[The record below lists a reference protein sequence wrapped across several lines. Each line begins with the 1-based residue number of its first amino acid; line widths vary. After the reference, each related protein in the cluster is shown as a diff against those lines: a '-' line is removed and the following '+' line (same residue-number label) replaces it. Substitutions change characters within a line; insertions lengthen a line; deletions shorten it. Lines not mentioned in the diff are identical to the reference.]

1 MLDIKLLERL
11 CKCDGISGDEGKV
24 RELIIEEIKPY
35 ADSISVDNLGNL
47 IVHKQG
53 KNRAKSRL
61 MLSAHMDEVGLMVT
75 DITSD
80 GYLKFDE
87 VGGIDRRILLGKSV
101 TVGMNR
107 INGVIGV
114 KPIHLCKCDEVG
126 RIPEL
131 SEMYIDIGADS
142 KENAVEYI
150 KYGDSIDFVSDF
162 NVTAYSITSKALDD
176 RFGCLVLIELIRS
189 ELEYDMD
196 FAFVVQ
202 EEVGLRGAKVAAY
215 TVDPEFAL
223 VIETTTA
230 ADVPEIDENKQVCNL
245 SDGAVISVMD
255 RRTIYDKEMIALAF
269 DCAEK
274 TNIKAQYKRAVAGG
288 NDAGVIHSSR
298 SGVRTLA
305 VSLPCRYLHSPNCV
319 VNKQDCENMLK
330 LVSELAKNIAGGR
343 LSKKESEK

>member
-1 MLDIKLLERL
+1 MLDMKLLERL
-11 CKCDGISGDEGKV
+11 CKCDGISGDEGEV

-35 ADSISVDNLGNL
+35 ADNITVDNLGNL
-47 IVHKQG
+47 IVLKKG
-53 KNRAKSRL
+53 KNRAKSKL

-75 DITSD
+75 DITLD

-87 VGGIDRRILLGKSV
+87 VGGIDRRVLLGKRV
-101 TVGMNR
+101 TVGKNK

-114 KPIHLCKCDEVG
+114 KPIHLCKGEEVG

-131 SEMYIDIGADS
+131 SDMYIDIGADS
-142 KENAVEYI
+142 KDDAIKYI
-150 KYGDSIDFVSDF
+150 KYGDSINFVSDF
-162 NVTAYSITSKALDD
+162 TVTSDCITSKALDD
-176 RFGCLVLIELIRS
+176 RFGCLVLIEIIKS

-196 FAFVVQ
+196 FVFVVQ

-230 ADVPEIDENKQVCNL
+230 ADIPEIDENKQVCNM
-245 SDGAVISVMD
+245 SNGAVISVMD
-255 RRTIYDKEMIALAF
+255 RRTIYDKEMIAFAF

-274 TNIKAQYKRAVAGG
+274 SQIKAQYKRAVAGG

-319 VNKQDCENMLK
+319 VNRQDCENMIK
-330 LVSELAKNIAGGR
+330 LVSTLAQNIAGGK
-343 LSKKESEK
+343 LSNKEN

>member
-11 CKCDGISGDEGKV
+11 CKCDGISGDEEKV
-24 RELIIEEIKPY
+24 RELIIDEIKPY

-47 IVHKQG
+47 IVHKNG
-53 KNRAKSRL
+53 KSRAKSKL

-75 DITSD
+75 NITSD

-87 VGGIDRRILLGKSV
+87 VGGIDRRVLLGKSV
-101 TVGMNR
+101 TVGKNN

-114 KPIHLCKCDEVG
+114 KPIHLCKGEETA

-131 SEMYIDIGADS
+131 LEMYIDIGADS
-142 KENAVEYI
+142 REDALNYI
-150 KYGDSIDFVSDF
+150 KYGDSINFVSEF
-162 NVTAYSITSKALDD
+162 TATADSITSKALDD
-176 RFGCLVLIELIRS
+176 RFGCLVLIELIKS

-223 VIETTTA
+223 IIETTTA

-274 TNIKAQYKRAVAGG
+274 SNIKAQYKRAVAGG

-298 SGVRTLA
+298 CGVRTLA

>member
-47 IVHKQG
+47 IVQKQG

-87 VGGIDRRILLGKSV
+87 VGGIDRRVLLGKSV
-101 TVGMNR
+101 TVGKNR

-114 KPIHLCKCDEVG
+114 KPIHLCKGEENA

-142 KENAVEYI
+142 KEDALNYI
-150 KYGDSIDFVSDF
+150 KYGDSINFISEF
-162 NVTAYSITSKALDD
+162 YATADSLTSKALDD
-176 RFGCLVLIELIRS
+176 RFGCLVLIELIKS

-269 DCAEK
+269 DCAAK
-274 TNIKAQYKRAVAGG
+274 SKIKAQYKRAVAGG

-330 LVSELAKNIAGGR
+330 LVSELAENIAGGR

>member
-1 MLDIKLLERL
+1 
-11 CKCDGISGDEGKV
+11 
-24 RELIIEEIKPY
+24 
-35 ADSISVDNLGNL
+35 
-47 IVHKQG
+47 
-53 KNRAKSRL
+53 
-61 MLSAHMDEVGLMVT
+61 
-75 DITSD
+75 
-80 GYLKFDE
+80 
-87 VGGIDRRILLGKSV
+87 
-101 TVGMNR
+101 
-107 INGVIGV
+107 
-114 KPIHLCKCDEVG
+114 
-126 RIPEL
+126 
-131 SEMYIDIGADS
+131 MYIDIGADS
-142 KENAVEYI
+142 REEALNYI
-150 KYGDSIDFVSDF
+150 KYGDSINFVSDF
-162 NVTAYSITSKALDD
+162 TAKADSITSKALDD
-176 RFGCLVLIELIRS
+176 RFGGLVLIELIKS

-230 ADVPEIDENKQVCNL
+230 ADVPEIDDNKKVCNL
-245 SDGAVISVMD
+245 SGGAIISVMD

-269 DCAEK
+269 DCAAK
-274 TNIKAQYKRAVAGG
+274 SKIKAQYKRAVAGG

-343 LSKKESEK
+343 LSNKESEK

>member
-1 MLDIKLLERL
+1 MLDMKLLERL
-11 CKCDGISGDEGKV
+11 CKCDGISGDEGEV
-24 RELIIEEIKPY
+24 RKLIIEEIKPY
-35 ADSISVDNLGNL
+35 ADRISIDNLGNL
-47 IVHKQG
+47 IVHKKG
-53 KNRAKSRL
+53 KNRAKSKL

-87 VGGIDRRILLGKSV
+87 VGGIDRRVLLGKSV
-101 TVGMNR
+101 TVGNNK

-114 KPIHLCKCDEVG
+114 KPIHLCKGEETG

-142 KENAVEYI
+142 KEDALKDI
-150 KYGDSIDFVSDF
+150 KYGDSINFVSDF
-162 NVTAYSITSKALDD
+162 TVTLDSITSKALDD
-176 RFGCLVLIELIRS
+176 RFGCLVLIELIKS

-202 EEVGLRGAKVAAY
+202 EEVGLRGAKVAAF

-230 ADVPEIDENKQVCNL
+230 ADIPEIDTNKQVCNL

-255 RRTIYDKEMIALAF
+255 RRTIYDKDMVALAF

-274 TNIKAQYKRAVAGG
+274 SDIKAQYKRAVAGG
-288 NDAGVIHSSR
+288 NDAGVIHSSK

-319 VNKQDCENMLK
+319 VNKQDCENMIE
-330 LVSELAKNIAGGR
+330 LVLMLAKNIAGGK
-343 LSKKESEK
+343 LSNKEN

>member
-1 MLDIKLLERL
+1 MLDIELLERL
-11 CKCDGISGDEGKV
+11 CKCDGISGDEGEV
-24 RELIIEEIKPY
+24 RKLIIEEIKPY
-35 ADSISVDNLGNL
+35 ADRITVDNLGNL
-47 IVHKQG
+47 IVHKKG
-53 KNRAKSRL
+53 KNRAKSKL

-87 VGGIDRRILLGKSV
+87 VGGIDRRVLLGKNV
-101 TVGMNR
+101 TVGKNK

-114 KPIHLCKCDEVG
+114 KPIHLCKGEETG

-131 SEMYIDIGADS
+131 SEMYVDIGADS
-142 KENAVEYI
+142 KDNALNYI
-150 KYGDSIDFVSDF
+150 KYGDSVNFVSDF
-162 NVTAYSITSKALDD
+162 IVTSDSITSKALDD
-176 RFGCLVLIELIRS
+176 RFGCLVLIELIKS
-189 ELEYDMD
+189 EPEYDMD

-202 EEVGLRGAKVAAY
+202 EEVGLRGAKVAAF

-230 ADVPEIDENKQVCNL
+230 ADVPEIDANKQVCNL

-274 TNIKAQYKRAVAGG
+274 SYLKVQYKRAVAGG
-288 NDAGVIHSSR
+288 NDAGIIHSSR

-319 VNKQDCENMLK
+319 VNKQDCENMIE
-330 LVSELAKNIAGGR
+330 LVSTLAENIAGGK
-343 LSKKESEK
+343 LSSKGTER

>member
-1 MLDIKLLERL
+1 MLDIKLLKRL
-11 CKCDGISGDEGKV
+11 CKCDGISGDEGEV

-35 ADSISVDNLGNL
+35 ADRISIDNLGNL
-47 IVHKQG
+47 IVHKKG
-53 KNRAKSRL
+53 KNRAKSKL
-61 MLSAHMDEVGLMVT
+61 MLSAHMDEVGLMVI

-87 VGGIDRRILLGKSV
+87 VGGIDRRVLLGKSV
-101 TVGMNR
+101 TVGNNK

-114 KPIHLCKCDEVG
+114 KPIHLCKGEETG

-142 KENAVEYI
+142 KEDALKNI
-150 KYGDSIDFVSDF
+150 KYGDSINFVSDF
-162 NVTAYSITSKALDD
+162 TVTSDTITSKALDD

-189 ELEYDMD
+189 DLEYDMD

-202 EEVGLRGAKVAAY
+202 EEVGLRGAKVAAF

-230 ADVPEIDENKQVCNL
+230 ADIPEIDTNKQVCNL

-255 RRTIYDKEMIALAF
+255 RRTIYDKDMVALAF

-274 TNIKAQYKRAVAGG
+274 SDIKAQYKRAVAGG
-288 NDAGVIHSSR
+288 NDAGIIHSSK

-319 VNKQDCENMLK
+319 VNKQDCENMIE
-330 LVSELAKNIAGGR
+330 LVSILAKNIAGGK
-343 LSKKESEK
+343 LSNKEN

>member
-11 CKCDGISGDEGKV
+11 CKCNGISGDEEKI
-24 RELIIEEIKPY
+24 RELIVEEIKPY
-35 ADSISVDNLGNL
+35 ADSIFVDNLGNL
-47 IVHKQG
+47 IIHKQG

-87 VGGIDRRILLGKSV
+87 VGGIDRRVLLGKSV
-101 TVGMNR
+101 TVGKNN

-114 KPIHLCKCDEVG
+114 KPIHLCKGEENS

-142 KENAVEYI
+142 KEEMLEHI
-150 KYGDSIDFVSDF
+150 KYGDSINFVSDF
-162 NVTAYSITSKALDD
+162 TATADSITSKALDD
-176 RFGCLVLIELIRS
+176 RFGCLVLIELIKS

-202 EEVGLRGAKVAAY
+202 EEVGLRGAKVAAF

-255 RRTIYDKEMIALAF
+255 RRTIYDKEMVALAF
-269 DCAEK
+269 DCAAK
-274 TNIKAQYKRAVAGG
+274 SNIKAQYKRAVAGG

-298 SGVRTLA
+298 CGVRTLA
-305 VSLPCRYLHSPNCV
+305 VSLPCRYLHSPNSV

-330 LVSELAKNIAGGR
+330 LVKELAKNIAGGR
-343 LSKKESEK
+343 LSNKESEK

>member
-11 CKCDGISGDEGKV
+11 CKCDGISGDEEKV

-35 ADSISVDNLGNL
+35 ADSISIDNLGNL

-87 VGGIDRRILLGKSV
+87 VGGIDRRVLLGKSV
-101 TVGMNR
+101 TVGKNN

-114 KPIHLCKCDEVG
+114 KPIHLCKGEETA
-126 RIPEL
+126 RIPEI

-142 KENAVEYI
+142 REEALNYI
-150 KYGDSIDFVSDF
+150 KYGDSINFVYDF
-162 NVTAYSITSKALDD
+162 TATADSITSKALDD
-176 RFGCLVLIELIRS
+176 RFGGIVLIELIKS

-223 VIETTTA
+223 IIETTTA

-274 TNIKAQYKRAVAGG
+274 SNIKAQYKRAVAGG

-298 SGVRTLA
+298 CGVRTLA

-319 VNKQDCENMLK
+319 LNKQDCENMLK

-343 LSKKESEK
+343 LSNKESEK

>member
-1 MLDIKLLERL
+1 MLDMKLLERL
-11 CKCDGISGDEGKV
+11 CKCNGISGDEGKV

-35 ADSISVDNLGNL
+35 ADSITVDNLGNL

-87 VGGIDRRILLGKSV
+87 VGGIDRRVLLGKSV

-114 KPIHLCKCDEVG
+114 KPIHLCKGDEVG
-126 RIPEL
+126 RISEL

-162 NVTAYSITSKALDD
+162 NVTADSITSKALDD
-176 RFGCLVLIELIRS
+176 RFGCLVLIELIRC

-330 LVSELAKNIAGGR
+330 LVSELANNIAGGR
-343 LSKKESEK
+343 LSNKENER

>member
-1 MLDIKLLERL
+1 MLDMKLLERL
-11 CKCDGISGDEGKV
+11 CKCNGISGDEGKV

-35 ADSISVDNLGNL
+35 ADSITVDNLGNL

-87 VGGIDRRILLGKSV
+87 VGGIDRRVLLGKSV

-114 KPIHLCKCDEVG
+114 KPIHLCKGDEVG

-162 NVTAYSITSKALDD
+162 NVTADSITSKALDD
-176 RFGCLVLIELIRS
+176 RFGCLVLIELIRC

-255 RRTIYDKEMIALAF
+255 RRAIYDKEMIALAF

-330 LVSELAKNIAGGR
+330 LVSELANNIAGGR
-343 LSKKESEK
+343 LSNKENER

>member
-1 MLDIKLLERL
+1 MLDIKLLKRL
-11 CKCDGISGDEGKV
+11 CKCDGISGDEGEV

-35 ADSISVDNLGNL
+35 ADRISIDNLGNL
-47 IVHKQG
+47 IVHKKG
-53 KNRAKSRL
+53 KNRAKSKL
-61 MLSAHMDEVGLMVT
+61 MLSAHMDEVGLMVI

-87 VGGIDRRILLGKSV
+87 VGGIDRRVLLGKSV
-101 TVGMNR
+101 TVGNNK

-114 KPIHLCKCDEVG
+114 KPIHLCKGEETG

-142 KENAVEYI
+142 KEDALKNI
-150 KYGDSIDFVSDF
+150 KYGDSINFVSDF
-162 NVTAYSITSKALDD
+162 TVTSDTITSKALDD
-176 RFGCLVLIELIRS
+176 RFGCLVLIELIKS

-202 EEVGLRGAKVAAY
+202 EEVGLRGAKVAAF

-230 ADVPEIDENKQVCNL
+230 ADIPEIDTNKQVCNL

-255 RRTIYDKEMIALAF
+255 RRTIYDKDMVALAF

-274 TNIKAQYKRAVAGG
+274 SDIKAQYKRAVAGG
-288 NDAGVIHSSR
+288 NDAGVIHSSK

-319 VNKQDCENMLK
+319 VNKQDCENMIE
-330 LVSELAKNIAGGR
+330 LVSMLAKNIAGGK
-343 LSKKESEK
+343 LSNKEN

>member
-1 MLDIKLLERL
+1 MLDMKLLERL
-11 CKCDGISGDEGKV
+11 CKCDGISGDEREV

-35 ADSISVDNLGNL
+35 ADRITVDNLGNL

-53 KNRAKSRL
+53 KNRAKSKL

-87 VGGIDRRILLGKSV
+87 VGGIDRRVLLGKSV
-101 TVGMNR
+101 TVGNNK

-114 KPIHLCKCDEVG
+114 KPIHLCKGEETG

-131 SEMYIDIGADS
+131 SDMYIDIGADS
-142 KENAVEYI
+142 KENTLNYI
-150 KYGDSIDFVSDF
+150 KYGDSINFVSDF
-162 NVTAYSITSKALDD
+162 IVTSDSITSKALDD
-176 RFGCLVLIELIRS
+176 RFGCLVLIELIKS

-202 EEVGLRGAKVAAY
+202 EEVGLRGAKVAAF

-230 ADVPEIDENKQVCNL
+230 ADVPEIDVNKQVCNL

-274 TNIKAQYKRAVAGG
+274 SDIKAQYKRAVAGG
-288 NDAGVIHSSR
+288 NDSGVIHSSR

-319 VNKQDCENMLK
+319 VNKQDCVNMIE
-330 LVSELAKNIAGGR
+330 LVSTLAKNIAGGK
-343 LSKKESEK
+343 LSNKEN

>member
-1 MLDIKLLERL
+1 MLDIKLLKRL

-24 RELIIEEIKPY
+24 RELIINEIKPY
-35 ADSISVDNLGNL
+35 ADSITADNLGNL
-47 IVHKQG
+47 LVHKKG
-53 KNRAKSRL
+53 KNMAKSKL

-75 DITSD
+75 GITSD
-80 GYLKFDE
+80 GYIKFDE
-87 VGGIDRRILLGKSV
+87 VGGIDRRVLLGKSV
-101 TVGMNR
+101 TLGKNK

-114 KPIHLCKCDEVG
+114 KPIHLCKGEENS

-142 KENAVEYI
+142 KEDALKYI
-150 KYGDSIDFVSDF
+150 KYGDSINFVSDF
-162 NVTAYSITSKALDD
+162 NVTSDSITSKALDD
-176 RFGCLVLIELIRS
+176 RFGCLVLIELIKS
-189 ELEYDMD
+189 EPEYDMD

-202 EEVGLRGAKVAAY
+202 EEVGLRGAKVAAF

-230 ADVPEIDENKQVCNL
+230 ADIPEVDENKQVCNL
-245 SDGAVISVMD
+245 SNGAVISVMD

-269 DCAEK
+269 ECAEK
-274 TNIKAQYKRAVAGG
+274 LNIKAQYKRAVAGG
-288 NDAGVIHSSR
+288 NDAGVIHSSK

-319 VNKQDCENMLK
+319 VNKQDCENMMM
-330 LVSELAKNIAGGR
+330 LVSELAENIAGGK
-343 LSKKESEK
+343 LNAKETVR

>member
-1 MLDIKLLERL
+1 MLDMKLLERL
-11 CKCDGISGDEGKV
+11 CKCNGISGDEGKV

-35 ADSISVDNLGNL
+35 ADSITVDNLGNL

-87 VGGIDRRILLGKSV
+87 VGGIDRRVLLGKSV

-114 KPIHLCKCDEVG
+114 KPIHLCKGDEVG

-162 NVTAYSITSKALDD
+162 NVTADSITSKALDD
-176 RFGCLVLIELIRS
+176 RFGCLVLIELIRC

-298 SGVRTLA
+298 SGVKTLA

-330 LVSELAKNIAGGR
+330 LVSELANNIAGGR
-343 LSKKESEK
+343 LSNRENEK

>member
-1 MLDIKLLERL
+1 MLDMKLLKRL
-11 CKCDGISGDEGKV
+11 CKCDGISGDEGEV
-24 RELIIEEIKPY
+24 RKLIIEEIKPY
-35 ADSISVDNLGNL
+35 ADRISIDNLGNL
-47 IVHKQG
+47 IVHKKG
-53 KNRAKSRL
+53 KNRAKSKL

-87 VGGIDRRILLGKSV
+87 VGGIDRRVLLGKSV
-101 TVGMNR
+101 TVGNNK

-114 KPIHLCKCDEVG
+114 KPIHLCKGEETG

-142 KENAVEYI
+142 KEDALKNI
-150 KYGDSIDFVSDF
+150 KYGDSINYVSDF
-162 NVTAYSITSKALDD
+162 TVTSDSITSKALDD
-176 RFGCLVLIELIRS
+176 RFGCLVLIELIKS

-202 EEVGLRGAKVAAY
+202 EEVGLRGAKVAAF

-230 ADVPEIDENKQVCNL
+230 ADIPEIDTNKQVCNL

-255 RRTIYDKEMIALAF
+255 RRTIYDKDMVALAF

-274 TNIKAQYKRAVAGG
+274 SDIKAQYKRAVAGG

-298 SGVRTLA
+298 SGIRTLA

-319 VNKQDCENMLK
+319 VNKQDCENMIE
-330 LVSELAKNIAGGR
+330 LVSMLAKNIAGGK
-343 LSKKESEK
+343 LSNKEN

>member
-1 MLDIKLLERL
+1 MLDMKLLERL
-11 CKCDGISGDEGKV
+11 CKCNGISGDEGKV

-35 ADSISVDNLGNL
+35 ADSITVDNLGNL

-87 VGGIDRRILLGKSV
+87 VGGIDRRVLLGKSV

-114 KPIHLCKCDEVG
+114 KPIHLCKGDEVG

-162 NVTAYSITSKALDD
+162 NVTADSITSKALDD

-274 TNIKAQYKRAVAGG
+274 SKIKAQYKRAVVGG

-330 LVSELAKNIAGGR
+330 LVSELANNIAGGR
-343 LSKKESEK
+343 LSNKENER